1 MSAQINALIA
11 KVLKMVMKPI
21 FLIGMMGSG
30 KSSIGKALAL
40 ALNTPFYDTDELIA
54 QQEGRNIY
62 QIFEQHGERY
72 FRALEQDI
80 LAKLPNTPCVVA
92 CGGGLPCFE
101 GNMRLLKQKGWVIY
115 LEVAAA
121 SLFERI
127 KDDTNR
133 PLFKDWASFESLL
146 QQRVGVYKLADLTID
161 AHSEVWEVAQTLQQ
175 TLKINKYLS

>member
-1 MSAQINALIA
+1 
-11 KVLKMVMKPI
+11 MVTKPI

-30 KSSIGKALAL
+30 KSAIGQALAV

-72 FRALEQDI
+72 FRTLEQDI
-80 LAKLPNTPCVVA
+80 LTKLPNTPCVVA

-101 GNMRLLKQKGWVIY
+101 DNMRLLKQKGWVIY

-121 SLFERI
+121 LLFERI

-161 AHSEVWEVAQTLQQ
+161 AHSEVSEVVQTLQQ
-175 TLKINKYLS
+175 MIKNQ

>member
-1 MSAQINALIA
+1 
-11 KVLKMVMKPI
+11 MVMKPI

-54 QQEGRNIY
+54 KQEGKSIHH
-62 QIFEQHGERY
+62 IFEQDGEHY
-72 FRALEQDI
+72 FRGLEQDI

-101 GNMRLLKQKGWVIY
+101 GNMLLLKQKGWVIY

-127 KDDTNR
+127 KDDINR
-133 PLFKDWASFESLL
+133 PLLKDWASFESLL
-146 QQRVGVYKLADLTID
+146 ELRVRVYKLADLTID
-161 AHSEVWEVAQTLQQ
+161 AHLEVWEVVQTLQQ

>member
-1 MSAQINALIA
+1 MSAHINALIA
-11 KVLKMVMKPI
+11 KVLKLVTKPI

-30 KSSIGKALAL
+30 KSAIGKALAL

-62 QIFEQHGERY
+62 QIFEQQGERY

-101 GNMRLLKQKGWVIY
+101 GNMLLLKQKGWVVY
-115 LEVAAA
+115 LEVAATQ
-121 SLFERI
+121 LYDRI
-127 KDDTNR
+127 KEDTNR
-133 PLFKDWASFESLL
+133 PLLKDWASFESLL
-146 QQRVGVYKLADLTID
+146 EQRVEFYTLADLRID
-161 AHSEVWEVAQTLQQ
+161 AHSEVWEVVQTLQQ
-175 TLKINKYLS
+175 NLNNQ